1 MESSASQSSGNAS
14 HGLVDRGTSL
24 IFGAVRNFSGDD
36 GGTEA
41 ASGPVVGRFDCRVV
55 KEERD
60 TAAIMLD
67 SHREIDGCPR
77 RRGRH
82 LEAVW

>member
-1 MESSASQSSGNAS
+1 VESSESQSSGNAF

-24 IFGAVRNFSGDD
+24 IFRAVRSGDD

-41 ASGPVVGRFDCRVV
+41 AFGPVVGRFDCRVV

-67 SHREIDGCPR
+67 SHREIAGCQR